1 MHPEA
6 RHEARI
12 GMPGVCYND
21 GIIRTASALS
31 GTPEEVDLK
40 TGNNN
45 FRYLIVIVIV
55 ALLVVLFQSNI
66 MRGGT
71 GGSPSSLTY
80 QGLLTRLDTDPQS
93 IEKISCQKDEL
104 VGQYRSASGTDAV
117 NENRS
122 FSVVLPDASE
132 SRSQLYA
139 KLHEKGVAFE
149 FKHPFLSD
157 WVQTLLTM
165 VMLPVGFLIIFW
177 LFFLRQAQ
185 SGGNQAM
192 NFGRSKAKRLT
203 DTVPKVTFEEV
214 AGVEEAKQELQE
226 IVEFLKNAKKF
237 QALGAK
243 IPKGVL
249 LLGPPGCGKTMLARA
264 VAGEAGVP
272 FFHISG
278 SDFVEMFVGVG
289 ASRVRDLFD
298 TAKSNRPSLIFID
311 EIDAVG
317 RQRGAG
323 LGGGHDEREQTLNQ
337 LLVEMDGFDPNAGVI
352 MIAATNRPDVLDP
365 ALLRPGRFDR
375 RVVVDA
381 PDVVGRNAI
390 FKVHL
395 KGKPL
400 EDDVNVE
407 TLARLTPGFTGAD
420 IMNVVNE
427 AAILAARRDKTRIA
441 MGEFDEARDRVLMG
455 PERKTRMNS
464 ERKLRVVAY
473 HELGHAI
480 VAAKIPNSDPVYKIT
495 VIPRGMSGGATWF
508 LPKEESLRTKQDM
521 LDDITSSLGGRV
533 AEEIVFSDVTTGATA
548 DLDQATNLARAMV
561 CEYGM
566 SDRLGPLRFGRRHGN
581 PFLGRDVMEDRDYS
595 EDVARAIDE
604 EVRAFIDQGYDR
616 ARVILTEH
624 RAKMDEIA
632 EILLERETLTRE
644 EFLAILTGE
653 GNAEDIRRGKFSP
666 PKPPPSSGAVTPV
679 EPEPPRVQPR
689 LRPEPA

>member
-1 MHPEA
+1 M
-6 RHEARI
+6 
-12 GMPGVCYND
+12 
-21 GIIRTASALS
+21 
-31 GTPEEVDLK
+31 K
-40 TGNNN
+40 TGNSSL
-45 FRYLIVIVIV
+45 RWIIVIIIVTAVIFIFNGSV
-55 ALLVVLFQSNI
+55 SKSF
-66 MRGGT
+66 GG
-71 GGSPSSLTY
+71 PKKETY
-80 QGLLTRLDTDPQS
+80 HEFLTRVEGSNAS
-93 IEKISCQKDEL
+93 IAKLQIQKDEI
-104 VGQYRSASGTDAV
+104 YGTLKSNGATTGS
-117 NENRS
+117 EPA
-122 FSVVLPDASE
+122 FTVVLPDSQEA
-132 SRSQLYA
+132 RSQLYA
-139 KLHEKGVAFE
+139 LLQKQGIPFE
-149 FKHPFLSD
+149 FTHPFFGEVFQTVLSMLL
-157 WVQTLLTM
+157 VPTLF
-165 VMLPVGFLIIFW
+165 V
-177 LFFLRQAQ
+177 LFFYLFVVRQAQ
-185 SGGNQAM
+185 SGGNQAL
-192 NFGRSKAKRLT
+192 NFGRARAKRMT
-203 DTVPKVTFEEV
+203 ESVPQIKFDEV
-214 AGVEEAKQELQE
+214 AGVDEAKQELAE

-381 PDVVGRNAI
+381 PDIVGRKAI
-390 FKVHL
+390 FQVHL
-395 KGKPL
+395 KGKPI
-400 EDDVNVE
+400 EDDINVD
-407 TLARLTPGFTGAD
+407 TLAKLTPGFTGAD

-427 AAILAARRDKTRIA
+427 AAILAARRDKSRIA
-441 MGEFDEARDRVLMG
+441 MSEFDEARDRVLMG

-464 ERKLRVVAY
+464 ERTLKVVAY

-480 VAAKIPNSDPVYKIT
+480 VAAMIPNANPVYKIT
-495 VIPRGMSGGATWF
+495 VVPRGMSGGATWY
-508 LPKEESLRTKQDM
+508 LPKEETLRTKQDM
-521 LDDITSSLGGRV
+521 LDDITTSLGGRV
-533 AEEIVFSDVTTGATA
+533 AEELVFGDVTTGAVS
-548 DLDQATNLARAMV
+548 DLDHATDQARAMV

-566 SDRLGPLRFGRRHGN
+566 SERLGPLRFGRRHGN
-581 PFLGRDVMEDRDYS
+581 PFLGRDLMEDRDYG
-595 EDVARAIDE
+595 EDIARAIDE

-616 ARVILTEH
+616 ARHILTES
-624 RAKMDEIA
+624 RDKMDEIA
-632 EILLERETLTRE
+632 VILLEKETLTRD
-644 EFLAILTGE
+644 EFLALLSGE
-653 GNAEDIRRGKFSP
+653 MTADDIRKTMASP
-666 PKPPPSSGAVTPV
+666 PPPAAPGVTTQT
-679 EPEPPRVQPR
+679 EPEPPRITAPPR